1 MQIFGVLI
9 PEKEQ
14 LIATATD
21 LLKGRACLS
30 LYVALFGL
38 AIGFYAIGAI
48 FIQGHAHT
56 INTSS
61 LIPWGLQISTY
72 IYFALLS
79 TGCTFVNFF
88 GHLFFE
94 KQYKPF
100 ASRIIFVGIITA
112 IAAFFSLAT
121 EMGHIERMYY
131 FMISPNLK
139 SPMFWMAIWYTTYL
153 IAIIWEYI
161 NIQTNRHSARVMWG
175 AFFVAIFTHST
186 LGSLLGSVS
195 SRVYYYSAL
204 MPIYF
209 LFIAFLTGCSL
220 TTIIAAMTVK
230 QKKLDEHYHL
240 QPFVTLL
247 KVGLGLALLITF
259 WRTMIGLSAHLE
271 GSEVFSLTLINS
283 VLFGIVV
290 VIITPYVLL
299 RISNSANW
307 LIFVGLF
314 IMGTQ
319 LKARND
325 LVVGAFKIPVFRV
338 YDMPE
343 IMQYTPSVYENLV
356 VVASASLV
364 MALYIVFERS
374 GVFETRKIKG
384 GSDHGTV

>member
-1 MQIFGVLI
+1 MQLFGVLI
-9 PEKEQ
+9 PEKQQ
-14 LIATATD
+14 LLATVTD
-21 LLKGRACLS
+21 LVKGRAGLPLYAS
-30 LYVALFGL
+30 LAGL
-38 AIGFYAIGAI
+38 AIGLYAIAAI
-48 FIQGHAHT
+48 FILGHAHT
-56 INTSS
+56 INTSN
-61 LIPWGLQISTY
+61 LTPWGLQISTY
-72 IYFALLS
+72 VYFALLS

-88 GHLFFE
+88 GHVYFA

-131 FMISPNLK
+131 FLLSPNPK

-153 IAIIWEYI
+153 IVIIWEYI
-161 NIQTNRHSARVMWG
+161 NIQTERHSNRVMWG
-175 AFFVAIFTHST
+175 AFFVAVFTHST

-195 SRVYYYSAL
+195 SRIYYYSAL

-209 LFIAFLTGCSL
+209 LFIAFLTGCAL
-220 TTIIAAMTVK
+220 TTIIAATTVK
-230 QKKLDEHYHL
+230 QQKLDADYHL
-240 QPFVTLL
+240 HPFVTLL

-290 VIITPYVLL
+290 VIIIPYILL
-299 RISNSANW
+299 KLGKSANW

-314 IMGTQ
+314 IMITQ

-325 LVVGAFKIPVFRV
+325 LVIGAFKIPLFRV

-343 IMQYTPSVYENLV
+343 VVHYSPSVYEYLV

-364 MALYIVFERS
+364 SILYIVFERS
-374 GVFETRKIKG
+374 GIFEVRNSKE
-384 GSDHGTV
+384 VR

>member
-1 MQIFGVLI
+1 MQLFGVLI

-14 LIATATD
+14 LVSTVADVA
-21 LLKGRACLS
+21 KGRAGLPMYAS
-30 LYVALFGL
+30 LFGL
-38 AIGFYAIGAI
+38 LIGFYAIAAI

-56 INTSS
+56 INTSN
-61 LIPWGLQISTY
+61 LVPWGLQISTY

-88 GHLFFE
+88 GYLFF
-94 KQYKPF
+94 KDQYKPF
-100 ASRIIFVGIITA
+100 ASRVIFVGIITA
-112 IAAFFSLAT
+112 VAAFFSLAT
-121 EMGHIERMYY
+121 EMGRIDRMYN
-131 FMISPNLK
+131 FLLSPNPK
-139 SPMFWMAIWYTTYL
+139 SPMFWMAVWYTCYV
-153 IAIIWEYI
+153 IAITWEYI
-161 NIQTNRHSARVMWG
+161 NIQTNKHSNNVMWG
-175 AFFVAIFTHST
+175 AFFTAIITHST

-220 TTIIAAMTVK
+220 TMVIAGITVK
-230 QKKLDEHYHL
+230 LQKLDENYHME
-240 QPFVTLL
+240 PFVKLIR
-247 KVGLGLALLITF
+247 VGLGLALLISF
-259 WRTMIGLSAHLE
+259 WRTMIGLSGHVE

-283 VLFGIVV
+283 LFFGIVV
-290 VIITPYVLL
+290 VIIIPFVLL
-299 RISNSANW
+299 RLGNSANW
-307 LIFVGLF
+307 LIFVGMF

-343 IMQYTPSVYENLV
+343 VVHYTPSIYENLV

-364 MALYIVFERS
+364 MVMYIVFERT
-374 GVFETRKIKG
+374 GVFEARYTKEER
-384 GSDHGTV
+384 

>member
-1 MQIFGVLI
+1 MQLFGVLI

-14 LIATATD
+14 LVATAAD
-21 LLKGRACLS
+21 VVKGRAGLS
-30 LYVALFGL
+30 LYASLFGL
-38 AIGFYAIGAI
+38 AIGFYAIAAI

-61 LIPWGLQISTY
+61 LVPWGMQISTY
-72 IYFALLS
+72 VYFALLS

-88 GHLFFE
+88 GHVFFE
-94 KQYKPF
+94 KQYRPF
-100 ASRIIFVGIITA
+100 AARIIFVGIITA
-112 IAAFFSLAT
+112 VAAFFSLAT

-131 FMISPNLK
+131 FLLSPNPK
-139 SPMFWMAIWYTTYL
+139 SPMFWMAIWYTCYL
-153 IAIIWEYI
+153 IIITWEYI
-161 NIQTNRHSARVMWG
+161 NIQTNRHSNRVMWG
-175 AFFVAIFTHST
+175 AFFIAIFTHST

-220 TTIIAAMTVK
+220 TTIIAAITVK
-230 QKKLDEHYHL
+230 QKKLDENYHL
-240 QPFVTLL
+240 HPFVTLL

-271 GSEVFSLTLINS
+271 G
-283 VLFGIVV
+283 IVV
-290 VIITPYVLL
+290 VIIIPYILL
-299 RISNSANW
+299 KIGKSANW

-343 IMQYTPSVYENLV
+343 VVHYAPSIYENLV

-364 MALYIVFERS
+364 MVLYIVFERS
-374 GVFETRKIKG
+374 GVFEARDTREG
-384 GSDHGTV
+384 H

>member
-1 MQIFGVLI
+1 MQLFGVLI

-14 LIATATD
+14 LIATVAD
-21 LLKGRACLS
+21 VVKGKA
-30 LYVALFGL
+30 GL
-38 AIGFYAIGAI
+38 ALYASLLGLAVGLYAIASI
-48 FIQGHAHT
+48 FIRGHAHT

-61 LIPWGLQISTY
+61 LVPWGLQISTY
-72 IYFALLS
+72 VYFALLS

-88 GHLFFE
+88 GHVFFE
-94 KQYKPF
+94 KQYRPF

-112 IAAFFSLAT
+112 VAAFFSLTT
-121 EMGHIERMYY
+121 EMGHLERMYY
-131 FMISPNLK
+131 FILSPNPK
-139 SPMFWMAIWYTTYL
+139 SPMFWMGIWYTCYL
-153 IAIIWEYI
+153 IIITWEYI
-161 NIQTNRHSARVMWG
+161 NIQTNRHSNKVMWG
-175 AFFVAIFTHST
+175 AFFIAVFTHST

-230 QKKLDEHYHL
+230 QKKLDENYHL
-240 QPFVTLL
+240 HPFVTLL

-259 WRTMIGLSAHLE
+259 WRMMIGLSAHLE

-290 VIITPYVLL
+290 VIIIPYILL
-299 RISNSANW
+299 KLGKSANW

-343 IMQYTPSVYENLV
+343 VVHYTPSIYENLV

-364 MALYIVFERS
+364 TVLYIIFERS
-374 GVFETRKIKG
+374 GVFEARNIKE
-384 GSDHGTV
+384 DH

>member
-1 MQIFGVLI
+1 MQLFGLLI

-14 LIATATD
+14 LIATATNVV
-21 LLKGRACLS
+21 KGKGGLW
-30 LYVALFGL
+30 LYASLFGL
-38 AIGFYAIGAI
+38 AIGMYAIASI
-48 FIQGHAHT
+48 FIMGHAHT

-88 GHLFFE
+88 GYVFFKE
-94 KQYKPF
+94 QYKPF

-112 IAAFFSLAT
+112 VAAFFSLAT

-131 FMISPNLK
+131 FLLSPNPK
-139 SPMFWMAIWYTTYL
+139 SPMFWMAVWYTCYV
-153 IAIIWEYI
+153 IAITWEYI
-161 NIQTNRHSARVMWG
+161 NIQTNRQSSKGMWG
-175 AFFVAIFTHST
+175 AFFTAIITHST

-220 TTIIAAMTVK
+220 TMIIAGLTVK
-230 QKKLDEHYHL
+230 QQKLDEDFHME
-240 QPFVTLL
+240 PFVKLIRI
-247 KVGLGLALLITF
+247 GLGLALLIGF
-259 WRTMIGLSAHLE
+259 WRLMIGLSGHVL
-271 GSEVFSLTLINS
+271 GSEVFSLTLIDS
-283 VLFGIVV
+283 LLFGIVV
-290 VIITPYVLL
+290 VIIVPFLLL
-299 RISNSANW
+299 RVSKSANW
-307 LIFVGLF
+307 LIFVGMF
-314 IMGTQ
+314 IMFTQ

-325 LVVGAFKIPVFRV
+325 LVTGAFKIPVFRV

-343 IMQYTPSVYENLV
+343 VMHYTPSIYENLV

-364 MALYIVFERS
+364 SLLYIIFSRS
-374 GVFETRKIKG
+374 GVFDLQSNKE
-384 GSDHGTV
+384 DH

>member
-1 MQIFGVLI
+1 MQLFGVLI
-9 PEKEQ
+9 PKKEQ
-14 LIATATD
+14 LLGTIKDVTTG
-21 LLKGRACLS
+21 KGSLS
-30 LYVALFGL
+30 LYVSLFGL
-38 AIGFYAIGAI
+38 AIGMYAIAAI

-56 INTSS
+56 INTSN
-61 LIPWGLQISTY
+61 LVPWGLQISTY

-88 GHLFFE
+88 GYMFFKE
-94 KQYKPF
+94 QYKPF

-112 IAAFFSLAT
+112 VAAFFSLAT
-121 EMGHIERMYY
+121 EMGRIDRMYN
-131 FMISPNLK
+131 FFLSPNPK
-139 SPMFWMAIWYTTYL
+139 SPMFWMGVWYTCYL
-153 IAIIWEYI
+153 IAITWEYI
-161 NIQTNRHSARVMWG
+161 NIQTNKHSDKVMWG
-175 AFFVAIFTHST
+175 AFFTAVVTHST

-220 TTIIAAMTVK
+220 AMIIAGLTVK
-230 QKKLDEHYHL
+230 QQGLDEDFHME
-240 QPFVTLL
+240 PFVKLIRI
-247 KVGLGLALLITF
+247 GLGLALLISF
-259 WRTMIGLSAHLE
+259 WRTMIGLSGHVE

-283 VLFGIVV
+283 LFFGIIV
-290 VIITPYVLL
+290 VIIIPFVLL
-299 RISNSANW
+299 RLGKSANW
-307 LIFVGLF
+307 LIFVGMF

-343 IMQYTPSVYENLV
+343 VVHYTPSIYENLV

-364 MALYIVFERS
+364 MVLYIVFERS
-374 GVFETRKIKG
+374 GVFEVSRIKG
-384 GSDHGTV
+384 DH

>member
-1 MQIFGVLI
+1 MQLFGILI
-9 PEKEQ
+9 PEKQ
-14 LIATATD
+14 KLISTVQDIA
-21 LLKGRACLS
+21 KGKAGLS
-30 LYVALFGL
+30 LYASLLGL
-38 AIGFYAIGAI
+38 AIGFYAIAAI

-56 INTSS
+56 INTSN
-61 LIPWGLQISTY
+61 LVPWGLQISTY
-72 IYFALLS
+72 VYFALLS

-88 GHLFFE
+88 GHVFFE
-94 KQYKPF
+94 KEYKPF
-100 ASRIIFVGIITA
+100 ASRIIFVGIVTA
-112 IAAFFSLAT
+112 VAAFFSLAT
-121 EMGHIERMYY
+121 EMGHVERMFY
-131 FMISPNLK
+131 FLLSPNPK
-139 SPMFWMAIWYTTYL
+139 SPMFWMAIWYTCYV
-153 IAIIWEYI
+153 IAITWEYI
-161 NIQTNRHSARVMWG
+161 NIQTNKHSNRVMWG
-175 AFFVAIFTHST
+175 AFFIAIFTHST

-220 TTIIAAMTVK
+220 TTIIAGVTVK
-230 QKKLDEHYHL
+230 QKKLDEDYHL
-240 QPFVTLL
+240 APFVKLL
-247 KVGLGLALLITF
+247 KIGLGLALLISF
-259 WRTMIGLSAHLE
+259 WRTMIGLSAHFE

-290 VIITPYVLL
+290 VIIIPYILL
-299 RISNSANW
+299 KIGKSANW

-343 IMQYTPSVYENLV
+343 VVHYIPSIYENLV

-364 MALYIVFERS
+364 AVLYIVFERS
-374 GVFETRKIKG
+374 GVFDIRNTKG
-384 GSDHGTV
+384 EH

>member
-1 MQIFGVLI
+1 MQLFGILI
-9 PEKEQ
+9 PEKHQ
-14 LIATATD
+14 LISTATD
-21 LLKGRACLS
+21 VVKGKAGLS
-30 LYVALFGL
+30 LYASLIGL
-38 AIGFYAIGAI
+38 AIGLYAIATI
-48 FIQGHAHT
+48 FIFGHAHT
-56 INTSS
+56 INTSN
-61 LIPWGLQISTY
+61 LVPWGLQISTY
-72 IYFALLS
+72 VYFALLS

-88 GHLFFE
+88 GHVFFA

-100 ASRIIFVGIITA
+100 AARIIFVGIITA

-121 EMGHIERMYY
+121 EMGHLERMYY
-131 FMISPNLK
+131 FLLSPNPK

-153 IAIIWEYI
+153 IVIIWEYI
-161 NIQTNRHSARVMWG
+161 NIQTNRHSNRVMWG
-175 AFFVAIFTHST
+175 AFFVAVFTHST
-186 LGSLLGSVS
+186 LGSLLGAVS

-230 QKKLDEHYHL
+230 QQKLDPDYHL
-240 QPFVTLL
+240 HPFVTLL

-290 VIITPYVLL
+290 VIIIPYILL
-299 RISNSANW
+299 KIGKSANW

-314 IMGTQ
+314 IMITQ

-325 LVVGAFKIPVFRV
+325 LVTGAFKIPLFRV

-343 IMQYTPSVYENLV
+343 VVHYSPSVYEYLV

-364 MALYIVFERS
+364 SMLYIVFERS
-374 GVFETRKIKG
+374 GVFEARSVKE
-384 GSDHGTV
+384 DQ

>member
-1 MQIFGVLI
+1 MRLFGVLI

-14 LIATATD
+14 LLATASD
-21 LLKGRACLS
+21 VVKGKAGLT
-30 LYVALFGL
+30 LYASLFGL
-38 AIGFYAIGAI
+38 AIGFYAIAAI
-48 FIQGHAHT
+48 FIKGHAHT
-56 INTSS
+56 INTSN
-61 LIPWGLQISTY
+61 LVPWGMQISTY

-88 GHLFFE
+88 GHVFFE
-94 KQYKPF
+94 KQYRPF

-112 IAAFFSLAT
+112 VAAFFSLAT

-131 FMISPNLK
+131 FLLSPNPK
-139 SPMFWMAIWYTTYL
+139 SPMFWMAIWYTCYV
-153 IAIIWEYI
+153 IAITWEYI
-161 NIQTNRHSARVMWG
+161 NIQNNRHSNRVMWG
-175 AFFVAIFTHST
+175 AFFIAIFTHST

-220 TTIIAAMTVK
+220 TTIIAAITVK
-230 QKKLDEHYHL
+230 QKNLDENYYLH
-240 QPFVTLL
+240 PFVTLL

-290 VIITPYVLL
+290 VIVIPYLL
-299 RISNSANW
+299 LKMGKSANW

-325 LVVGAFKIPVFRV
+325 LVVGAFKIPLFRV

-343 IMQYTPSVYENLV
+343 VVHYTPSIYENLV

-364 MALYIVFERS
+364 MVLYIIFERS
-374 GVFETRKIKG
+374 GVFEARNIKE
-384 GSDHGTV
+384 DH

>member
-1 MQIFGVLI
+1 MQLFGVLF

-14 LIATATD
+14 LVAIVADVA
-21 LLKGRACLS
+21 KGKAGLS
-30 LYVALFGL
+30 LYASLFGL
-38 AIGFYAIGAI
+38 VIGFYAIAAI
-48 FIQGHAHT
+48 VIQGHGHT

-72 IYFALLS
+72 VYFALLS

-88 GHLFFE
+88 GHVFFE

-112 IAAFFSLAT
+112 VAAFFSLAT
-121 EMGHIERMYY
+121 EMGHLERMYY
-131 FMISPNLK
+131 FLVSPNPK

-153 IAIIWEYI
+153 IVITWEYI
-161 NIQTNRHSARVMWG
+161 NIQTNRHSDKVMWG
-175 AFFVAIFTHST
+175 AFFVAVFTHST

-230 QKKLDEHYHL
+230 QQKLEAAYYLH
-240 QPFVTLL
+240 PFVTLL
-247 KVGLGLALLITF
+247 KIGLGLALLITF

-290 VIITPYVLL
+290 VIIIPYIFL
-299 RISNSANW
+299 RMGRSANW

-343 IMQYTPSVYENLV
+343 IVHYNPSIYENLV

-364 MALYIVFERS
+364 AVLYIVFERS
-374 GVFETRKIKG
+374 GVFETRNIKE
-384 GSDHGTV
+384 DH

>member
-1 MQIFGVLI
+1 MQLFGVLI

-14 LIATATD
+14 LAATAVD
-21 LLKGRACLS
+21 VAKGRAGLP
-30 LYVALFGL
+30 LYASLFGL
-38 AIGFYAIGAI
+38 LIGFYAIAAI

-61 LIPWGLQISTY
+61 LVPWGLQISTY
-72 IYFALLS
+72 VYFALLS
-79 TGCTFVNFF
+79 TGCTFTNFF

-112 IAAFFSLAT
+112 VAAFFSLAT
-121 EMGHIERMYY
+121 EMGRVDRMYN
-131 FMISPNLK
+131 FLLSPNPK
-139 SPMFWMAIWYTTYL
+139 SPMFWMAVWYTCYL
-153 IAIIWEYI
+153 IAITWEYI
-161 NIQTNRHSARVMWG
+161 NIQNNRHSEKIMWG
-175 AFFVAIFTHST
+175 AFFIAIFTHST

-209 LFIAFLTGCSL
+209 LFIAFLTGCALS
-220 TTIIAAMTVK
+220 TVIAAATVK
-230 QKKLDEHYHL
+230 QKKLDEEFHL
-240 QPFVTLL
+240 APFVKLL
-247 KVGLGLALLITF
+247 KIGLGLALLISF

-283 VLFGIVV
+283 LVFGIAV
-290 VIITPYVLL
+290 VIVIPFILL
-299 RISNSANW
+299 KSGKGANW
-307 LIFVGLF
+307 LIFVGIF

-343 IMQYTPSVYENLV
+343 VVHYTPSIYENLV

-364 MALYIVFERS
+364 AVLYIIFERS
-374 GVFETRKIKG
+374 GVFEVANNG
-384 GSDHGTV
+384 EGH